1 MGTLTT
7 AIELQTGTTTL
18 ETFLTLIML
27 NVRKKGKVNPRLLG
41 GMLPQLWDGFIWLTL
56 GYGNVSLKHPPLP
69 TSPCWKQLNHT
80 KDNQP
85 NNTRKLDWM
94 SYENCQ
100 CTISLKDNDCYGTD

>member
-41 GMLPQLWDGFIWLTL
+41 GMLPQLWDGFI
-56 GYGNVSLKHPPLP
+56 
-69 TSPCWKQLNHT
+69 
-80 KDNQP
+80 
-85 NNTRKLDWM
+85 
-94 SYENCQ
+94 
-100 CTISLKDNDCYGTD
+100 